1 MSFGEDNPTFE
12 ELMEVVQRQQEVI
25 EIFEQQ
31 MEASREECLKIAEE
45 SEKKS
50 EIIKL
55 METSEILLKSEIE
68 SLRNEKEE
76 ATDQKAKKKREESRE
91 DDELETVEVLRM
103 KCKEMTYKLEKQK
116 TQQTSLEVEIET
128 QKKNNEFI
136 RTEIEEER
144 RRHIEEKKRLT
155 ENLDSLEKEMYQK
168 CEELQKNLSKTQI
181 QLAEIKTELEVK
193 EHREKQLERL
203 YEDVMT
209 EINETRKEK
218 SAVMVRCS
226 SMTAENAELKA
237 KVQQLR
243 ARLPRNDHDIE
254 DMNKLL
260 GDQSHLISALREETK
275 LLARKLEIDSR
286 DYRLSALLNIIQLLI
301 LFHVYLQFEPIEN
314 ESVSETINFVFL
326 VHLGVSSAMIF
337 LAFWNKVITPNMIG
351 FSLYSFTGSLSLY
364 FISDQYLKEEV
375 ILKNWSILLSMCGF
389 CSLTTC
395 WWSVYKEKF
404 CNLW

>member
-1 MSFGEDNPTFE
+1 
-12 ELMEVVQRQQEVI
+12 
-25 EIFEQQ
+25 
-31 MEASREECLKIAEE
+31 
-45 SEKKS
+45 
-50 EIIKL
+50 

-128 QKKNNEFI
+128 QKKNNDFI

-168 CEELQKNLSKTQI
+168 CEELQKNLSKSQI

-226 SMTAENAELKA
+226 SMTTENAELKA

-286 DYRLSALLNIIQLLI
+286 DY
-301 LFHVYLQFEPIEN
+301 
-314 ESVSETINFVFL
+314 SETINFVFL
-326 VHLGVSSAMIF
+326 VHLGVSSTMIF
-337 LAFWNKVITPNMIG
+337 LALWNRVITPNMIG
-351 FSLYSFTGSLSLY
+351 FSLYSFAGSLSLY

-375 ILKNWSILLSMCGF
+375 ILKNWSIVLSMCGF

>member
-1 MSFGEDNPTFE
+1 MF
-12 ELMEVVQRQQEVI
+12 Q
-25 EIFEQQ
+25 
-31 MEASREECLKIAEE
+31 
-45 SEKKS
+45 
-50 EIIKL
+50 
-55 METSEILLKSEIE
+55 
-68 SLRNEKEE
+68 
-76 ATDQKAKKKREESRE
+76 
-91 DDELETVEVLRM
+91 
-103 KCKEMTYKLEKQK
+103 MTYKLEKQK

-128 QKKNNEFI
+128 QKKNNDFI

-144 RRHIEEKKRLT
+144 RRHIEENKRLT

-168 CEELQKNLSKTQI
+168 CEELQKNLSKSQI

-193 EHREKQLERL
+193 EHREMQLERF
-203 YEDVMT
+203 YEDVMA

-286 DYRLSALLNIIQLLI
+286 DYR
-301 LFHVYLQFEPIEN
+301 
-314 ESVSETINFVFL
+314 
-326 VHLGVSSAMIF
+326 
-337 LAFWNKVITPNMIG
+337 
-351 FSLYSFTGSLSLY
+351 
-364 FISDQYLKEEV
+364 
-375 ILKNWSILLSMCGF
+375 
-389 CSLTTC
+389 
-395 WWSVYKEKF
+395 
-404 CNLW
+404 